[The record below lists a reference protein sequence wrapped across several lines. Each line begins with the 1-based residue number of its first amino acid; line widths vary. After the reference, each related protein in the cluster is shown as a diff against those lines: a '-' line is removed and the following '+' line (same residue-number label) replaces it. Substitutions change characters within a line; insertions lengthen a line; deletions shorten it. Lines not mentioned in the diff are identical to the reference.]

1 MNKKENININR
12 RKSIVYE
19 DKELCNNN
27 LNDSIPINN
36 NDSISHSVNNTFEY
50 INELEI
56 NLLEINSDITDKS
69 V

>member
-27 LNDSIPINN
+27 LNDSILINN
-36 NDSISHSVNNTFEY
+36 NDSISHSANNTFEY
-50 INELEI
+50 INELEN

>member
-27 LNDSIPINN
+27 LNDSILINN
-36 NDSISHSVNNTFEY
+36 NDSISHSANNTFEY

>member
-27 LNDSIPINN
+27 LNDSILINN
-36 NDSISHSVNNTFEY
+36 NDSISHSANNTFEY
-50 INELEI
+50 INEIEI